1 MGAKVEKKGWLDRV
15 FRGDAVSD
23 EAYGARETAREEQEN
38 VKQASHSVKQVS
50 HTEAAMEGTYDR
62 RPQARGAARKDNVVD
77 FSSRAQARAPG
88 AAGGGATASKGEATA
103 GTFAR
108 ATGTYSA
115 RESSSSPREFGGGSG
130 GGSGGSGGGFGTG
143 LSGTAESGEAYVVFK
158 RLKDFTT
165 ATQVADRMTEHKIV
179 ILNLESC
186 DDETARR
193 VLDFIGGVAYAC
205 SSMVKRIAG
214 RVFMI
219 TPKGVSSDGEFF
231 DEMKGSVEGIYDE

>member
-1 MGAKVEKKGWLDRV
+1 MGANGAKKGWLDKM

-23 EAYGARETAREEQEN
+23 EAYGAKEAAQEEQE
-38 VKQASHSVKQVS
+38 KQASHMD
-50 HTEAAMEGTYDR
+50 AAMDGTYAR
-62 RPQARGAARKDNVVD
+62 QPQARSTARRDNVVD
-77 FSSRAQARAPG
+77 FSSRAQAKAST
-88 AAGGGATASKGEATA
+88 AAGSGFKASAGDSTGGGFGRAA
-103 GTFAR
+103 GP
-108 ATGTYSA
+108 YSA
-115 RESSSSPREFGGGSG
+115 RESASAREFGGGSG
-130 GGSGGSGGGFGTG
+130 GGGGFGVGGSG
-143 LSGTAESGEAYVVFK
+143 LSGTAESGEAYVIFK

-219 TPKGVSSDGEFF
+219 TPKGVSADGEFF
-231 DEMKGSVEGIYDE
+231 DEVKGSVEGIYDD

>member
-1 MGAKVEKKGWLDRV
+1 MGANGAKKGWLDRM

-23 EAYGARETAREEQEN
+23 EVYGAREIQREEQAQE
-38 VKQASHSVKQVS
+38 KD
-50 HTEAAMEGTYDR
+50 AAMDGTYAR
-62 RPQARGAARKDNVVD
+62 QPQARGAARRDNVVD
-77 FSSRAQARAPG
+77 FSSRAQAKAS
-88 AAGGGATASKGEATA
+88 AGGSKAGSGSKAGTGDTA
-103 GTFAR
+103 GSGYASR

-115 RESSSSPREFGGGSG
+115 RVNSDTREFGGGSG
-130 GGSGGSGGGFGTG
+130 GGTGGGFSAGGAG
-143 LSGTAESGEAYVVFK
+143 LSGTQESGEAYVVFK

-231 DEMKGSVEGIYDE
+231 DEVKDSVEGIYDD

>member
-1 MGAKVEKKGWLDRV
+1 MGAKVAKKGWLDRM
-15 FRGDAVSD
+15 FRGDAVTD
-23 EAYGARETAREEQEN
+23 EAYTAREPAKALPAQE
-38 VKQASHSVKQVS
+38 KEDALD
-50 HTEAAMEGTYDR
+50 GTYAR
-62 RPQARGAARKDNVVD
+62 RPQTRGAARKDNVID
-77 FSSRAQARAPG
+77 MAGRAQARAN
-88 AAGGGATASKGEATA
+88 AAGGGPKA
-103 GTFAR
+103 GGGDGAGFTR
-108 ATGTYSA
+108 ATGSYPA
-115 RESSSSPREFGGGSG
+115 RETPPPREFGGGSG
-130 GGSGGSGGGFGTG
+130 GGSGGGFGAGGTG
-143 LSGTAESGEAYVVFK
+143 LGGAAGSGEAYVIFK

-231 DEMKGSVEGIYDE
+231 DEVKGSVEGIYDD

>member
-1 MGAKVEKKGWLDRV
+1 MGANGAKKSWLDRM

-23 EAYGARETAREEQEN
+23 EAYGARETQQEDT
-38 VKQASHSVKQVS
+38 QAQEKD
-50 HTEAAMEGTYDR
+50 AAMDGTYAR
-62 RPQARGAARKDNVVD
+62 RPQTRDTARKDNVVD
-77 FSSRAQARAPG
+77 FSSRAQARASG
-88 AAGGGATASKGEATA
+88 ATGGGFTASGGESTGA

-108 ATGTYSA
+108 ATGAYSA
-115 RESSSSPREFGGGSG
+115 RENTSSTREFGGGGSG
-130 GGSGGSGGGFGTG
+130 GGAGGGGFGMG
-143 LSGTAESGEAYVVFK
+143 AGGTAESGEAYVIFK
-158 RLKDFTT
+158 RLKDFTA
-165 ATQVADRMTEHKIV
+165 ATQVADRMTEQKIV

-231 DEMKGSVEGIYDE
+231 DEVKGSVTGIYDN

>member
-1 MGAKVEKKGWLDRV
+1 MGANGAKKSWLDKV
-15 FRGDAVSD
+15 FRGDAVPG
-23 EAYGARETAREEQEN
+23 EAYDAREREERAQEDD
-38 VKQASHSVKQVS
+38 
-50 HTEAAMEGTYDR
+50 AAMDGTYAR
-62 RPQARGAARKDNVVD
+62 RPQSRGTPRRDNVID
-77 FSSRAQARAPG
+77 MSSRAQARASG
-88 AAGGGATASKGEATA
+88 AGAGGSEPAGGA
-103 GTFAR
+103 R
-108 ATGTYSA
+108 VTGSYSA
-115 RESSSSPREFGGGSG
+115 RENTSAREFGGGGSG
-130 GGSGGSGGGFGTG
+130 GGTGGGFSMGG
-143 LSGTAESGEAYVVFK
+143 AAGHTASPGEAYVIFK

-193 VLDFIGGVAYAC
+193 VLDFIGGVGYAC

-231 DEMKGSVEGIYDE
+231 DEVRGSVDGIYDD

>member
-1 MGAKVEKKGWLDRV
+1 MGAKAAKKKGWLDRV

-23 EAYGARETAREEQEN
+23 ETYGAQETGKEERAQGS
-38 VKQASHSVKQVS
+38 VKQAS
-50 HTEAAMEGTYDR
+50 HTEAAMDGTYAR
-62 RPQARGAARKDNVVD
+62 RPQTARGTARKDNVVD
-77 FSSRAQARAPG
+77 FSSRAQAKAAG
-88 AAGGGATASKGEATA
+88 AVGGGATASKGEAMG
-103 GTFAR
+103 GTYAR
-108 ATGTYSA
+108 ATGSYSETSA
-115 RESSSSPREFGGGSG
+115 TREFGGGSG
-130 GGSGGSGGGFGTG
+130 GGGGPGGGFR
-143 LSGTAESGEAYVVFK
+143 SAASSAESGEAYVIFK
-158 RLKDFTT
+158 RLKDFAT

-231 DEMKGSVEGIYDE
+231 DEMKGSVEGIYDD

>member
-1 MGAKVEKKGWLDRV
+1 MGANGAKKSWLDRM

-23 EAYGARETAREEQEN
+23 EAYGAREEEPEQEEE
-38 VKQASHSVKQVS
+38 K
-50 HTEAAMEGTYDR
+50 EAALDGTYAR
-62 RPQARGAARKDNVVD
+62 RPQVQSTARRDNVVD
-77 FSSRAQARAPG
+77 FAGRAQARASASAGKTGDAPG
-88 AAGGGATASKGEATA
+88 SFSRASTV
-103 GTFAR
+103 
-108 ATGTYSA
+108 YPP
-115 RESSSSPREFGGGSG
+115 RESAPPAREFGGGSG
-130 GGSGGSGGGFGTG
+130 GGSGSGGGFGMG
-143 LSGTAESGEAYVVFK
+143 AGMAGQSGSGDAYVIFK

-205 SSMVKRIAG
+205 TSMVKRIAG

-219 TPKGVSSDGEFF
+219 TPKGVSADGEFF
-231 DEMKGSVEGIYDE
+231 DEVKGSVEGIYDD

>member
-1 MGAKVEKKGWLDRV
+1 MGANGAKKSWLDRM

-23 EAYGARETAREEQEN
+23 EAYNAREPAREEQDS
-38 VKQASHSVKQVS
+38 AKQVS
-50 HTEAAMEGTYDR
+50 QKDAAMDGTYAR
-62 RPQARGAARKDNVVD
+62 RPQTQSAARKDNVVD
-77 FSSRAQARAPG
+77 FSSRAQARASG
-88 AAGGGATASKGEATA
+88 AAGGGSKASGGDTGGGFSRTA
-103 GTFAR
+103 GSH
-108 ATGTYSA
+108 SA
-115 RESSSSPREFGGGSG
+115 RENSATREFGGGSG
-130 GGSGGSGGGFGTG
+130 GGSGGGFNKGGA
-143 LSGTAESGEAYVVFK
+143 AESGEAYVIFK

-231 DEMKGSVEGIYDE
+231 DEMKGSAEGIYDD

>member
-1 MGAKVEKKGWLDRV
+1 MGANGAKKKGWLDKM

-23 EAYGARETAREEQEN
+23 EAYGAQEAAREEQA
-38 VKQASHSVKQVS
+38 KQAQEK
-50 HTEAAMEGTYDR
+50 EAAMDGTYAR
-62 RPQARGAARKDNVVD
+62 RPQARGTARKDNVVD
-77 FSSRAQARAPG
+77 FSSRAQARSAG
-88 AAGGGATASKGEATA
+88 TAGGDSAAGKGEATG

-108 ATGTYSA
+108 ATGSYSS
-115 RESSSSPREFGGGSG
+115 RESNSSTREFGGGSG
-130 GGSGGSGGGFGTG
+130 GGSGGGFGVGGSG
-143 LSGTAESGEAYVVFK
+143 LSGTSGPGEAYVIFK

-231 DEMKGSVEGIYDE
+231 DEMKGSVEGIYDD

>member
-23 EAYGARETAREEQEN
+23 EAYGAREEQGN
-38 VKQASHSVKQVS
+38 VTQASHTVKQAS
-50 HTEAAMEGTYDR
+50 HTEAAMDGTYDR
-62 RPQARGAARKDNVVD
+62 RPQARGAVRKDNVVD
-77 FSSRAQARAPG
+77 FPGRAQARTSG

-115 RESSSSPREFGGGSG
+115 RENSSSPREFGGGSG
-130 GGSGGSGGGFGTG
+130 GGSGGSGGSGGGFGTG
-143 LSGTAESGEAYVVFK
+143 INGAAESGEAYVVFK

-231 DEMKGSVEGIYDE
+231 DEMKGSVEGIYDD

>member
-1 MGAKVEKKGWLDRV
+1 MGANGAKKKGWLDRM

-23 EAYGARETAREEQEN
+23 EAYQEPEKEEQA
-38 VKQASHSVKQVS
+38 Q
-50 HTEAAMEGTYDR
+50 EAAMDGTYDR

-77 FSSRAQARAPG
+77 FSSRAQARA
-88 AAGGGATASKGEATA
+88 ATTVSGGATASKGEATG
-103 GTFAR
+103 GTYAR
-108 ATGTYSA
+108 ATGSYSA
-115 RESSSSPREFGGGSG
+115 RENGSSTREFGGGSG
-130 GGSGGSGGGFGTG
+130 GGSGGSSGGGFGGLGAG
-143 LSGTAESGEAYVVFK
+143 LSGASGSGEAYVIFK

-165 ATQVADRMTEHKIV
+165 ATQVADRMTEQKIV

-231 DEMKGSVEGIYDE
+231 DEMKGSVEGIYDD